1 MGLHKIIKI
10 VGLILSLIGVALLGM
25 MIMKGDDVIKETG
38 SGIDA
43 FIYTAYAIFALVLIA
58 VVIFGLKGLMSGN
71 IKNTLIIL
79 GAFIVVIG
87 VSYGLADNN
96 PLGIHQ
102 LTLSN
107 GEILTDSNSKWIG
120 AGLYTFYILA
130 IIAIGSMIVS
140 GFKKAK

>member
-10 VGLILSLIGVALLGM
+10 IGLILSLIGVAILGM

-43 FIYTAYAIFALVLIA
+43 FIYTAYVIFALVVIA

-79 GAFIVVIG
+79 GAFIVVVGI
-87 VSYGLADNN
+87 SYGLADNN
-96 PLGIHQ
+96 Q
-102 LTLSN
+102 LTLAN
-107 GEILTDSNSKWIG
+107 GELLTESNSKWIG

-130 IIAIGSMIVS
+130 IIAIGAMIVS

>member
-10 VGLILSLIGVALLGM
+10 IGLILSLIGVVILGM

-43 FIYTAYAIFALVLIA
+43 FIYTAYVIFALVLIA

-71 IKNTLIIL
+71 IKNTLIII
-79 GAFIVVIG
+79 GAFVVIVG
-87 VSYGLADNN
+87 LSYGLADNN
-96 PLGIHQ
+96 Q
-102 LTLSN
+102 LTLAN
-107 GEILTDSNSKWIG
+107 GELLTESNSKWIG

-130 IIAIGSMIVS
+130 IIAIGSMIIS

>member
-43 FIYTAYAIFALVLIA
+43 FIYTAYVIFALVLIA

-87 VSYGLADNN
+87 ISYGLADNN
-96 PLGIHQ
+96 Q
-102 LTLSN
+102 LTLAN
-107 GEILTDSNSKWIG
+107 GKLLTESNSKWIG

-130 IIAIGSMIVS
+130 IIAIGSMVVS
-140 GFKKAK
+140 GFKKTK

>member
-10 VGLILSLIGVALLGM
+10 VGLILSLIGAVILGM
-25 MIMKGDDVIKETG
+25 MIMEGDDVIKETG

-43 FIYTAYAIFALVLIA
+43 FIYTAYVIFALVLIA
-58 VVIFGLKGLMSGN
+58 VVIFGLKGLLSGN

-79 GAFIVVIG
+79 GAFVVIVG

-96 PLGIHQ
+96 Q
-102 LTLSN
+102 LTLAN
-107 GEILTDSNSKWIG
+107 GELLTESNSKWIG

-130 IIAIGSMIVS
+130 IIAIGSMIIS
-140 GFKKAK
+140 GFKKAQ

>member
-10 VGLILSLIGVALLGM
+10 VGLILSLIGAAILGM

-43 FIYTAYAIFALVLIA
+43 FIYTAYVIFALVLIA
-58 VVIFGLKGLMSGN
+58 VVIFGLKGLLSGN

-79 GAFIVVIG
+79 GAFVVIVG

-96 PLGIHQ
+96 Q
-102 LTLSN
+102 LTLAN
-107 GEILTDSNSKWIG
+107 GELLTESNSKWIG

-130 IIAIGSMIVS
+130 IIAIGSMIIS